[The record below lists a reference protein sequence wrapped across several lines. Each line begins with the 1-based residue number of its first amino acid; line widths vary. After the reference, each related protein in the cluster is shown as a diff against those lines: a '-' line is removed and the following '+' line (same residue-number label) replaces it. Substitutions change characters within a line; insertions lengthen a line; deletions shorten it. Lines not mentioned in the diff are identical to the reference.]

1 VRHLFWLLLAV
12 APAFAQTYP
21 EKAVTIVVNFSAG
34 GPLDAVARIIAEKAA
49 ADFKQPVLVEN
60 KPGAGGNIGAAR
72 RGEGE
77 ARRLHAAAVARHAAA
92 VKARTAKEGARWSAV
107 IKTAGIKPD

>member
-60 KPGAGGNIGAAR
+60 KPDGYTLLLSLDTQLRSR
-72 RGEGE
+72 RGP
-77 ARRLHAAAVARHAAA
+77 RR
-92 VKARTAKEGARWSAV
+92 KARAGAR
-107 IKTAGIKPD
+107 